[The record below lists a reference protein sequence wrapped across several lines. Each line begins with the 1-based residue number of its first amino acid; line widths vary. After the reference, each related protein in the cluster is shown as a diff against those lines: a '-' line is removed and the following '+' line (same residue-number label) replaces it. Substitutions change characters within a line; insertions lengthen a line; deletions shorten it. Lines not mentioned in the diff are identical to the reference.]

1 MLQRYLLR
9 RGRKGD
15 LHEVWGMEI
24 LTDSIFLG
32 NPLLEWIQALGY
44 FAGSIIVARVV
55 YALFKGVF
63 KRLASKTATKW
74 DDVLV
79 DQVEQYVP
87 AENTYDVVVCA
98 TSSVEETM
106 GPSDI
111 RFVPNPAE
119 TSVRLT
125 GLSGGE
131 SWTLTV
137 RTLLGQEVLAA
148 GGVGREIIDLSGL
161 STGTYVG
168 EVQTDNGTTTSL
180 RLVVR

>member
-1 MLQRYLLR
+1 MVGYVDLDDGSDVSFEINGGFYSEYYSYLVE
-9 RGRKGD
+9 D
-15 LHEVWGMEI
+15 EE
-24 LTDSIFLG
+24 G
-32 NPLLEWIQALGY
+32 N
-44 FAGSIIVARVV
+44 
-55 YALFKGVF
+55 
-63 KRLASKTATKW
+63 
-74 DDVLV
+74 VLV

-87 AENTYDVVVCA
+87 AENTYNVVVCA
-98 TSSVEETM
+98 TSSVDESM

-137 RTLLGQEVLAA
+137 RTLLGQTVLTTE
-148 GGVGREIIDLSGL
+148 GTGQQTVDLSSLPAG
-161 STGTYVG
+161 SYVG
-168 EVQTDNGTTTSL
+168 QLQAENGAATSL